1 MPKMCFS
8 YDTQPSL
15 RSPRKMGVLNCF
27 SYPADLCRM
36 TGTASLSYSAD
47 ALLGIRDREAAQS
60 ASSGLLHCFRY

>member
-8 YDTQPSL
+8 YDTQPGL

-27 SYPADLCRM
+27 SYPADLRRM
-36 TGTASLSYSAD
+36 TVSHCFSYSAD
-47 ALLGIRDREAAQS
+47 ALLGVRDREAAQS